1 MTDIHNNPRKILDF
15 KFLEKTNSLV
25 LVGIFSAIILF
36 QITAPWYLRQDFPK
50 SFLGGGGNVIMQ
62 GLPSIMSMQFIVDI
76 NVLLQKIL
84 IMQFSADLN
93 TFLNLVLKVLYCN

>member
-1 MTDIHNNPRKILDF
+1 
-15 KFLEKTNSLV
+15 
-25 LVGIFSAIILF
+25 
-36 QITAPWYLRQDFPK
+36 
-50 SFLGGGGNVIMQ
+50 MQ

-76 NVLLQKIL
+76 TVLLQKIL